1 VSPNP
6 PGGVLCSRI
15 TNMPHVIIRFRLP
28 EDQSDFDAAM
38 QGRDAKI
45 VIWGVDQYCR
55 GLLKHG
61 TISDETAHHFERI
74 REMLRERPG
83 LLDD

>member
-1 VSPNP
+1 
-6 PGGVLCSRI
+6 
-15 TNMPHVIIRFRLP
+15 MPHVIIRFRLP
-28 EDQSDFDAAM
+28 DEQVEFNAAM
-38 QGRDAKI
+38 QGREAKG

-55 GLLKHG
+55 SILKHG
-61 TISDETAHHFERI
+61 EPSAETRRHLEEI

>member
-1 VSPNP
+1 
-6 PGGVLCSRI
+6 
-15 TNMPHVIIRFRLP
+15 MPHVIIRFRLP
-28 EDQSDFDAAM
+28 DEQPELNAAM
-38 QGRDAKI
+38 QGRDAKGA
-45 VIWGVDQYCR
+45 IWQVDQYCR

-61 TISDETAHHFERI
+61 SLSAESRQALEEI